1 MASIYYEKQMK
12 SYLDDMKKLEVKIL
26 ENLNLQKDKNKKSQ
40 DIDKNMLIKLLKI
53 LRSYNEPIIFFG
65 ETNE

>member
-26 ENLNLQKDKNKKSQ
+26 ENGTFIQEELNKSV
-40 DIDKNMLIKLLKI
+40 IA
-53 LRSYNEPIIFFG
+53 SCVTYY
-65 ETNE
+65 